1 MEFLN
6 IKLFAF
12 DIDGTLIPEDGSAKS
27 DEPTTRL
34 IKALIKLKIV
44 FHPCT
49 LAIATGRSVP
59 EVYEF
64 STRFPKNLFSYGICS
79 NGKHTIDLMNTNRGI
94 INTLEEGSGL
104 NAKDL
109 LTLVQTL
116 RSIDSR
122 ITFTFVVANGYD
134 IIKQHV
140 KNKGATIFGISS
152 NGSSSNTY
160 YIRDACHADWA
171 WKAYGQTNT
180 W

>member
-64 STRFPKNLFSYGICS
+64 STRFPADLSWLFSTPFYWH
-79 NGKHTIDLMNTNRGI
+79 KRHP
-94 INTLEEGSGL
+94 
-104 NAKDL
+104 
-109 LTLVQTL
+109 
-116 RSIDSR
+116 
-122 ITFTFVVANGYD
+122 
-134 IIKQHV
+134 
-140 KNKGATIFGISS
+140 KNP
-152 NGSSSNTY
+152 
-160 YIRDACHADWA
+160 
-171 WKAYGQTNT
+171 WK
-180 W
+180 

>member
-49 LAIATGRSVP
+49 LVIATARSVP
-59 EVYEF
+59 DVYEF

-79 NGKHTIDLMNTNRGI
+79 NGKLITMLRHLHTN
-94 INTLEEGSGL
+94 
-104 NAKDL
+104 
-109 LTLVQTL
+109 
-116 RSIDSR
+116 
-122 ITFTFVVANGYD
+122 
-134 IIKQHV
+134 
-140 KNKGATIFGISS
+140 
-152 NGSSSNTY
+152 
-160 YIRDACHADWA
+160 
-171 WKAYGQTNT
+171 
-180 W
+180 